1 YSIRA
6 VAAQLGIDRRTV
18 RRYLNA
24 SECPLPK
31 PRGKRSSILD
41 PYRAYILTRWR
52 EGCHNAAALY
62 REIVGQGFQGGITIV
77 KDFVK
82 TLRSRS
88 ASEPVIRHVR
98 LGPKRLRRW
107 FAGPPEKLGDEER
120 RLLGLVLDG
129 SPELREAYALLQAFR
144 KILEERN
151 TAALRSWL
159 EVCSSFPSV
168 CRRKSLPRPCTP
180 LPANVGSRSTR
191 STCGRQAEGP
201 A

>member
-41 PYRAYILTRWR
+41 PYRAYILTRWP

-107 FAGPPEKLGDEER
+107 FAHPPEKLCDEER
-120 RLLGLVLDG
+120 RLLGLVLDA
-129 SPELREAYALLQAFR
+129 SPG
-144 KILEERN
+144 
-151 TAALRSWL
+151 
-159 EVCSSFPSV
+159 
-168 CRRKSLPRPCTP
+168 PRPGKWCKLGSSALSAIYTP
-180 LPANVGSRSTR
+180 GTASNSRVSFNPFR
-191 STCGRQAEGP
+191 AYS
-201 A
+201 